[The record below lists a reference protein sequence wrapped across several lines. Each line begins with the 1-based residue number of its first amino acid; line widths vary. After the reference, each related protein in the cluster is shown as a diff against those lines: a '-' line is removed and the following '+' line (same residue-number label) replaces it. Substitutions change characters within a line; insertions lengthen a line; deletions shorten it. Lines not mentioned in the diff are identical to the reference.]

1 MLPKLHKLLVETV
14 LFSLVFKY
22 SVMVSIPSSCGTNQR
37 HQRIQECCFL
47 GDLIGLECDLQGL
60 LCLLIYER
68 HLVSATSEG
77 NQGTMIFSITG

>member
-37 HQRIQECCFL
+37 HQRIQECFL
-47 GDLIGLECDLQGL
+47 GDLIGLECGLQGTFG
-60 LCLLIYER
+60 ISNFR
-68 HLVSATSEG
+68 R
-77 NQGTMIFSITG
+77 